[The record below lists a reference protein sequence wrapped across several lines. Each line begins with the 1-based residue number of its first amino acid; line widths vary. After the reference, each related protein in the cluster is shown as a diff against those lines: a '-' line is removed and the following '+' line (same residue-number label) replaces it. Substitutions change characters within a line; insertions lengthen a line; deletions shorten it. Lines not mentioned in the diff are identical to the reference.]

1 MFSLEDTKRALS
13 EDGYVEWKDKNLGEL
28 VSQLEERRFAF
39 LSRWGL
45 NYCDD
50 HVFNDTRCKETIGK
64 IFGPCILGHW
74 LRYIA
79 LPNNIEC
86 YWNGGSDAGLRVL
99 AVQHLRKGSKVE
111 FFPDSHLHDL
121 PTTNGVRRL
130 HETTR
135 DDLIKAGCRSVVED
149 YPDGGLIIRDARL
162 FAAIKEGYAITWLFG
177 KDDALSSWPKI
188 ALPNVPD
195 LIRMIVRMETSD
207 IRINFDIAYPAT
219 SKVT

>member
-1 MFSLEDTKRALS
+1 
-13 EDGYVEWKDKNLGEL
+13 
-28 VSQLEERRFAF
+28 
-39 LSRWGL
+39 
-45 NYCDD
+45 
-50 HVFNDTRCKETIGK
+50 
-64 IFGPCILGHW
+64 
-74 LRYIA
+74 
-79 LPNNIEC
+79 
-86 YWNGGSDAGLRVL
+86 
-99 AVQHLRKGSKVE
+99 
-111 FFPDSHLHDL
+111 LHDL

-149 YPDGGLIIRDARL
+149 YPMVACECVLICSTLRCDQG
-162 FAAIKEGYAITWLFG
+162 GYAITWLFG